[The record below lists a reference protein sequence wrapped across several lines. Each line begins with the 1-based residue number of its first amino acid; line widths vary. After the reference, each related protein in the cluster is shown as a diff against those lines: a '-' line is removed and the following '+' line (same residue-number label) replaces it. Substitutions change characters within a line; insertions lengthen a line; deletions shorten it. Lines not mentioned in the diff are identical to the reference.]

1 MRLREAPLHF
11 RIVGFFSFSIQPSLL
26 VYNEVP
32 FCLLTLCCL
41 LTISTFCAAVLSRN
55 GAMGL
60 FATSFVV
67 VAALFSTPIAAQS
80 SLVTSAPASSAS
92 VSASASASAQTHT
105 ISVGIDHKFKPEV
118 TQAEAGD
125 VSRASR
131 DLLSLRRMN
140 ILTLLNC

>member
-1 MRLREAPLHF
+1 
-11 RIVGFFSFSIQPSLL
+11 
-26 VYNEVP
+26 
-32 FCLLTLCCL
+32 
-41 LTISTFCAAVLSRN
+41 
-55 GAMGL
+55 MGL